1 MRVLTSAGTITLSR
15 RYFWSRATGG
25 MCPLDALVGIQYGTV
40 TSGARC
46 LLCTLGI
53 IHDFKQASVDLLRVA
68 GLGVSAERLR
78 QIVESEGRRITESRL
93 SGRFEPGWSA
103 SASEQVYVG
112 ADGVMVR
119 GVTETEKRKR
129 RDKHEKNRR
138 KRREAGI
145 GNTKRLP
152 TRKRGTTDTFKE
164 MKIGIF
170 YTPDKTNVLTFAT
183 AEDHAEFGKRLEKH
197 ANRLALDQCPTVVS
211 LTDGAPWIRNRI
223 LDHIPYISAMLLD
236 FYHLSEHIWDAAK
249 CCLGDTDAAKQWARD
264 QLHELKH
271 VGAAGVIDAIAAL
284 NKNVRASP
292 KKKRL
297 RVLRDYITERWEMVE
312 YPKALSQGW
321 DIGSGP
327 TEAMCKNLTL
337 RLKRTGMKW
346 DPANAEALMNLA
358 ALRESGQWDRWW
370 EAAAA

>member
-1 MRVLTSAGTITLSR
+1 MLTATGTIELRR
-15 RYFWSRATGG
+15 RYFWSRWAGG
-25 MCPLDALVGIQYGTV
+25 TCPSDAFIGILYQTV
-40 TSGARC
+40 SSGARC

-53 IHDFKQASVDLLRVA
+53 IHDFKQAAADLHRVA
-68 GLGVSAERLR
+68 GIRVSAERLR
-78 QIVESEGRRITESRL
+78 LVVESEGRRIVESRL
-93 SGRFEPGWSA
+93 SGSIEPGWLA
-103 SASEQVYVG
+103 SEAEQVYVG
-112 ADGVMVR
+112 VDGVMVR
-119 GVTETEKRKR
+119 GITEAEKTKR
-129 RDKHEKNRR
+129 RKQHELR
-138 KRREAGI
+138 RRERRDVGI
-145 GNTKRLP
+145 GNTKQLP
-152 TRKRGTTDTFKE
+152 RRKPGTTDAFKE
-164 MKIGIF
+164 MKIGIL
-170 YTPDKTNVLTFAT
+170 YTPDKANVHTFAT
-183 AEDHAEFGKRLEKH
+183 KEDHAEFGKRLEKH
-197 ANRLALDQCPTVVS
+197 AGYLELDQCPCVVS

-249 CCLGDTDAAKQWARD
+249 CCLGDADAAGTWARD

-284 NKNVRASP
+284 NKKVRAP
-292 KKKRL
+292 HKKKEL
-297 RVLRDYITERWEMVE
+297 NKLRDYITERWEMVE
-312 YPKALSQGW
+312 YPKALAQGW

-370 EAAAA
+370 ESAAA